1 MPDGGMWNMTFLP
14 YSTDVEEWKGVL
26 YKRCCGYKGHWA
38 CAHDYPDH
46 MLPVSRFAISAPGAY
61 GNKDGLQHHCKS
73 CSDYRQA
80 QRPKHPITGENKR
93 HWKHRIAIK
102 RGGDPKSPFWPY
114 YLIKAEDQWDVEM
127 KNYLLDT
134 APGHVVLAHIKSMK
148 PEFSFPETKESVTT
162 QRTANHKTRNQAL
175 VTKLK
180 ELYNYTCQ
188 VEGCNETEV
197 SLAHIY
203 KHSLPDSVDNETNAL
218 CLCENHHSAYDGDR
232 LVLYPTLDGRFIRYN
247 RFGKVVEIGR
257 IIYDEKHIIDI
268 KWIKKAREWHDRKK

>member
-1 MPDGGMWNMTFLP
+1 MPDWGMWYMKLTRNRQHSGTVMKNKHGNWWNVGQP
-14 YSTDVEEWKGVL
+14 CADCNIVL
-26 YKRCCGYKGHWA
+26 
-38 CAHDYPDH
+38 
-46 MLPVSRFAISAPGAY
+46 SY
-61 GNKDGLQHHCKS
+61 GNT
-73 CSDYRQA
+73 DYNAGTNGASSGPTHRYLPIKLRYCDDDYHQRSRERNYKNQA
-80 QRPKHPITGENKR
+80 SRK
-93 HWKHRIAIK
+93 
-102 RGGDPKSPFWPY
+102 
-114 YLIKAEDQWDVEM
+114 KAR
-127 KNYLLDT
+127 LLNT
-134 APGHVVLAHIKSMK
+134 APANEVL
-148 PEFSFPETKESVTT
+148 EFMFPETKESVIT
-162 QRTANHKTRNQAL
+162 QRTVNHKTRNKAL

-257 IIYDEKHIIDI
+257 IIYDEKHTIDI
-268 KWIKKAREWHDRKK
+268 KWIKKSREYHDSKK